1 MAGPKYRLLS
11 QQAATLTFA
20 YYGSKSYFLHA
31 QQQGGLTSC
40 DCWGPVN
47 TLQAVNQLCKTN
59 RYTELTLSGSNPG
72 TFLCRTHPL
81 IPTSGFMAVEPETF
95 KVDMDWTQWD
105 SSILER
111 MSVVNLKTLKL
122 PISQHSDYIRLGR
135 ALTKMPRLVRL
146 AITDIPNSQKFMN
159 QLGHIGEGILN
170 CASTLR
176 ELNIELTS
184 PQSLSRIQPEEDGFI
199 FGKLFPCELME
210 NLSVSRERSRLDT
223 GSVVEAP
230 LRLTKLRFKNLSLPL
245 YSFGG
250 IFDATTIKHIDLPCS
265 MVDSEVWKVL
275 ETYAQ
280 LDTLTEIDHDMI
292 SAEFLRFLG
301 RQPSLKEF
309 TFVLRRDWY
318 WRMYVSLVCEGC
330 DMNNFTPVGAG
341 ARHPSLE
348 DFLSSLQHMKML
360 KHLVLPWDLYPMTSR
375 ILTFIAA
382 TLTGLEHL
390 ELGFDYEDR
399 VSVTTCLLNL
409 KAIGS

>member
-20 YYGSKSYFLHA
+20 YYGSKSYVLRVH
-31 QQQGGLTSC
+31 QQGGLTPCS
-40 DCWGPVN
+40 CWGPVN
-47 TLQAVNQLCKTN
+47 TLQAVNQLWKTN

-72 TFLCRTHPL
+72 TFLGRTHSL
-81 IPTSGFMAVEPETF
+81 IPTSGFMALELETLKVE
-95 KVDMDWTQWD
+95 MDGNQWD

-122 PISQHSDYIRLGR
+122 PISHHSDFIRLGR
-135 ALTKMPRLVRL
+135 ALTQMPRLVRL

-176 ELNIELTS
+176 ELNVEMTS

-210 NLSVSRERSRLDT
+210 KLSVSRERSRLDT

-230 LRLTKLRFKNLSLPL
+230 LRLTKLRFKYLSLPW
-245 YSFGG
+245 YSFGR
-250 IFDATTIKHIDLPCS
+250 IFDATIIKHIDLPRS
-265 MVDSEVWKVL
+265 MVDGQVWEVL

-280 LDTLTEIDHDMI
+280 LETLTEIDHDMI
-292 SAEFLRFLG
+292 SAEFLRFLS
-301 RQPSLKEF
+301 RQPSLKDF
-309 TFVLRRDWY
+309 TIVLQQDRYWAMYHIIVETGFEMRD
-318 WRMYVSLVCEGC
+318 
-330 DMNNFTPVGAG
+330 FTPIGAV
-341 ARHPSLE
+341 ARDPSLE

-360 KHLVLPWDLYPMTSR
+360 KHLVLPRYLYPMTSR

-399 VSVTTCLLNL
+399 VSVTTCLFEL
-409 KAIGS
+409 KALGS

>member
-1 MAGPKYRLLS
+1 MAGPKHRLLS

-47 TLQAVNQLCKTN
+47 TLQAVNQLWKIN

-72 TFLCRTHPL
+72 TFFCRTHPL
-81 IPTSGFMAVEPETF
+81 IPALGFMAVEPETF
-95 KVDMDWTQWD
+95 KVELDWNQWD

-111 MSVVNLKTLKL
+111 MSVVNMKTLKL
-122 PISQHSDYIRLGR
+122 PISQYSDYIRLGR
-135 ALTKMPRLVRL
+135 ALTKMPRLVSL
-146 AITDIPNSQKFMN
+146 AITDIPNSQKFTN
-159 QLGHIGEGILN
+159 KLGHIGGGILN

-184 PQSLSRIQPEEDGFI
+184 PQSLSRIRPEEDGFI

-210 NLSVSRERSRLDT
+210 KLSVSRERSRLDT

-245 YSFGG
+245 YSFGK

-265 MVDSEVWKVL
+265 TVDGKVWKVL
-275 ETYAQ
+275 ETHAQ

-292 SAEFLRFLG
+292 SAEFLRFLS
-301 RQPSLKEF
+301 RQPSLKEL
-309 TFVLRRDWY
+309 TIVLRQDWY
-318 WRMYVSLVCEGC
+318 WRMYVVLVCEGF
-330 DMNNFTPVGAG
+330 DTRNFAPIGAG

-360 KHLVLPWDLYPMTSR
+360 KHLVLPRDLYPMTSR
-375 ILTFIAA
+375 TLTFIAA

-399 VSVTTCLLNL
+399 VSVTTCLFNL
-409 KAIGS
+409 KATGS